1 MRQPASIR
9 AIGRPLFLLSVLFL
23 AVVAWA
29 APSPAH
35 AAKKP
40 VYASIVVDANTG
52 EVLHAVNADTRAHPA
67 STTKIMTLYLLFEAM
82 ERGKLR
88 METPLRVSEH
98 AAAMA
103 PSKLGVEA
111 GRTVIVRDAML
122 ALVTKSANDMAV
134 VVAETIA
141 GSEDAFAQL
150 MTKRARA
157 LGMKNTT
164 FTNAS
169 GLPDPDQVTTARD
182 LATLGMAVLRDF
194 PRQYQVFATRDF
206 VYEGAVHN
214 NHNKLLGRVDGVD
227 GIKTGFIRASGFN
240 LVASAERNGK
250 RLVAVVLGGNAPGWR
265 DTHMVQLLDKS
276 FDKPFDRP
284 TMQASLPA
292 AKLAEPPQAVAP
304 GARGKAPI
312 ANAIKRR
319 PGPPA
324 PEPVIATSE
333 PEPATPVYVEDQN
346 GQEPTIADLVSDDA
360 AEAIAASGSWGIQ
373 VGAFKLVE
381 NARKAAD
388 DARRQLNGTLGGAKP
403 VVEEMRGRN
412 GLLYQARV
420 VGMSETEARV
430 TCRDLKKRKI
440 DCLAVPPA
448 FNGAKTSQQAAAAR
462 RG

>member
-1 MRQPASIR
+1 MRQPALIQT
-9 AIGRPLFLLSVLFL
+9 IGRPLSFLSFFLLACAAIAL
-23 AVVAWA
+23 A
-29 APSPAH
+29 APAAV

-52 EVLHAVNADTRAHPA
+52 EVLHAVNADTRTYPA

-98 AAAMA
+98 AASMA

-122 ALVTKSANDMAV
+122 GLVTKSANDMAV
-134 VVAETIA
+134 VVAEALA
-141 GSEDAFAQL
+141 GSEANFAQL

-157 LGMKNTT
+157 LGMKSTT

-169 GLPDPDQVTTARD
+169 GLPDPDQITTARD
-182 LATLGMAVLRDF
+182 LAVLGMAVLRDF

-206 VYEGAVHN
+206 VFEGAVHN
-214 NHNKLLGRVDGVD
+214 NHNKLLGRVEGVD

-265 DTHMVQLLDKS
+265 DTHMAQLLDKS
-276 FDKPFDRP
+276 FDKPFDKP
-284 TMQASLPA
+284 TTMASAPA
-292 AKLAEPPQAVAP
+292 AKAAEPAP
-304 GARGKAPI
+304 AKGKAPI

-333 PEPATPVYVEDQN
+333 PEPAPPVYAEDQN

-360 AEAIAASGSWGIQ
+360 AEAIAASGDWGIQ
-373 VGAFKLVE
+373 VGAFKVVE

-403 VVEEMRGRN
+403 VIEEMRGRN

-420 VGMSETEARV
+420 VGMTEAEARV
-430 TCRDLKKRKI
+430 TCRDFKKRKV

-448 FNGAKTSQQAAAAR
+448 INGAKSSQQAAQAAR

>member
-1 MRQPASIR
+1 MRQPALIQT
-9 AIGRPLFLLSVLFL
+9 IGRPLSLLSFFLLAFVT
-23 AVVAWA
+23 VATA
-29 APSPAH
+29 TPAH

-52 EVLHAVNADTRAHPA
+52 DVLHAVNADTKTYPA

-134 VVAETIA
+134 VVAEALA

-150 MTKRARA
+150 MTRRARA
-157 LGMKNTT
+157 LGMKSTT

-169 GLPDPDQVTTARD
+169 GLPDPDQITTARD
-182 LATLGMAVLRDF
+182 LAVLGMAVLRDF
-194 PRQYQVFATRDF
+194 PRQYQVFSTRDF

-265 DTHMVQLLDKS
+265 DTHMAQLLDKS

-284 TMQASLPA
+284 TMMASLPQR
-292 AKLAEPPQAVAP
+292 PPEQAQQP
-304 GARGKAPI
+304 RGKAPI

-333 PEPATPVYVEDQN
+333 PEPAAPVYVEDQN

-360 AEAIAASGSWGIQ
+360 AEAIAASGDWGIQ
-373 VGAFKLVE
+373 VGAFKIVE

-388 DARRQLNGTLGGAKP
+388 DARRQLNGALGGAKP

-420 VGMSETEARV
+420 VGMTEAEARV

-448 FNGAKTSQQAAAAR
+448 INGAKTPQQAAHAAR

>member
-1 MRQPASIR
+1 MRQPALNR
-9 AIGRPLFLLSVLFL
+9 ALGRPLHAISLFLLVFVTM
-23 AVVAWA
+23 AAA
-29 APSPAH
+29 APAQAS
-35 AAKKP
+35 KKP

-52 EVLHAVNADTRAHPA
+52 EVLHAVNADTRTYPA

-111 GRTVIVRDAML
+111 GKTVIVRDAML

-134 VVAETIA
+134 VVAEALA
-141 GSEDAFAQL
+141 GSEDAFAQM

-157 LGMKNTT
+157 LGMKSTT
-164 FTNAS
+164 FANAS

-194 PRQYQVFATRDF
+194 PRQYQVFSTRDF
-206 VYEGAVHN
+206 VFEGAVHN
-214 NHNKLLGRVDGVD
+214 NHNKLLGRVEGVD

-265 DTHMVQLLDKS
+265 DTHMAQLLDKS
-276 FDKPFDRP
+276 FQKGPS
-284 TMQASLPA
+284 TQTLMAAAPA
-292 AKLAEPPQAVAP
+292 RTAEPQPP
-304 GARGKAPI
+304 RGKAPI
-312 ANAIKRR
+312 ASAIKRR

-333 PEPATPVYVEDQN
+333 PEPAAPVYAEDQN
-346 GQEPTIADLVSDDA
+346 QAEPTIADLVSDDA
-360 AEAIAASGSWGIQ
+360 AEAIAASGDWGIQ
-373 VGAFKLVE
+373 VGAFKVVE

-412 GLLYQARV
+412 GLLFQARV
-420 VGMSETEARV
+420 VGMTETEARV

-440 DCLAVPPA
+440 DCLAVPPTTI
-448 FNGAKTSQQAAAAR
+448 NGAKTSQQAHAAR

>member
-9 AIGRPLFLLSVLFL
+9 AIGRPLFLLSLLLF
-23 AVVAWA
+23 AVVAIA
-29 APSPAH
+29 APAQ

-134 VVAETIA
+134 VVAETLA

-150 MTKRARA
+150 MTRRARA

-265 DTHMVQLLDKS
+265 DTHMAQLLDKS
-276 FDKPFDRP
+276 FDKPFDKP
-284 TMQASLPA
+284 TMMASAPA
-292 AKLAEPPQAVAP
+292 TKAAEPPPQAK
-304 GARGKAPI
+304 GKAPI

-324 PEPVIATSE
+324 PEPVIATTE

-360 AEAIAASGSWGIQ
+360 AEAIAASGDWGIQ
-373 VGAFKLVE
+373 VGAFRVVE

-412 GLLYQARV
+412 GLLFQARV
-420 VGMSETEARV
+420 VGMTEAEARV

-448 FNGAKTSQQAAAAR
+448 INGAKTSQQAAHAAR